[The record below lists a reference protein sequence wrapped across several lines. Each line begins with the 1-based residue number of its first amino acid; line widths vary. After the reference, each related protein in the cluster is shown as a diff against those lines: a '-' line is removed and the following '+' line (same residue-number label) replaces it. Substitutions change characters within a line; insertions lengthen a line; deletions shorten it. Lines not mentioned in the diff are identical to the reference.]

1 MTKNVIIVLVW
12 TLLCSGRCFAQLA
25 EGSNGVEID
34 GPTPESSAPLLR
46 NELKQYV
53 SKMTFESGE
62 RRILLLP
69 TRIQSVKIQ
78 QNNGS
83 TINSAAE
90 SSALRQSHERLGQI
104 SVQCNPLGEADAI
117 GVIPDTYKKPEKRRN
132 SVEIYASDDVDFSL
146 DKWRRLAELAC
157 LEDEI

>member
-69 TRIQSVKIQ
+69 TRVQSRKIQ
-78 QNNGS
+78 RNNGS

-117 GVIPDTYKKPEKRRN
+117 GVIPDTYKKPQKRR
-132 SVEIYASDDVDFSL
+132 SAVEIYASDDVDFSL

>member
-69 TRIQSVKIQ
+69 TRFQSGKIQ

-117 GVIPDTYKKPEKRRN
+117 GIIPDTYKKPQKRRN

-146 DKWRRLAELAC
+146 EKWRRLAELAC

>member
-62 RRILLLP
+62 RRILFLP
-69 TRIQSVKIQ
+69 TRVQSEKIQ
-78 QNNGS
+78 RNNSS

-117 GVIPDTYKKPEKRRN
+117 GIIPDTYKKPQKRRN

-146 DKWRRLAELAC
+146 EKWRRLAELAC